1 MLFRSFQINLAVGV
15 AVAEMISS
23 WSSQEQAMKL
33 VKGVQRIFEGN
44 RGHPE
49 MMMTAGLVVQLSQ
62 AHGRFCADSSKDLLQ
77 KINELIKRLC
87 DDPEDVSGLM
97 DLPRWRQMTIAEGFP
112 VQVIDS
118 WCVAFLATPSEDLSS
133 RDIDAIV
140 DLNFRSLQLV
150 SSVSQK
156 IKQCIFPETGF
167 GVKEGVNESHIRERL
182 RLARLLGEFINV
194 LKQRKPDENHKDAV
208 IRDIVVEACDELCK
222 VYQNPLRKR
231 KELYKIRD
239 SMLKALFTEVFGKQQ
254 NQVNEPEF
262 AVDSAVEDQSC
273 KEVQRKASPVK
284 KQVSYLHEN
293 LPRLVKNVDVYGPLS
308 VLLRRWLSTIA
319 AKPVLAFHT
328 RNVIQ
333 EMFSAYTSEGG
344 PTLEELHHSIL
355 EYTIS
360 LERNQ
365 ALISQ
370 LQVAGYNQKMQNTLD
385 LWSSPSIE
393 CPGYLSNKES
403 ANRQRLEKKL
413 TKTLRCLWNEWKNIL
428 KMGFIGSVKVGDKMI
443 PREELF
449 SLQASLEDMDE
460 QASAVRPIVR
470 QIGSQIP
477 AHEGRVRVLM
487 SQEQRHRARI
497 KKLESEVRNLKYK
510 MTHAQLYCAN
520 RVRTQNIPHDS

>member
-1 MLFRSFQINLAVGV
+1 M
-15 AVAEMISS
+15 
-23 WSSQEQAMKL
+23 
-33 VKGVQRIFEGN
+33 
-44 RGHPE
+44 
-49 MMMTAGLVVQLSQ
+49 
-62 AHGRFCADSSKDLLQ
+62 
-77 KINELIKRLC
+77 
-87 DDPEDVSGLM
+87 
-97 DLPRWRQMTIAEGFP
+97 
-112 VQVIDS
+112 IDS
-118 WCVAFLATPSEDLSS
+118 WYLAFLATPPEDLSS
-133 RDIDAIV
+133 RDIDAIA
-140 DLNFRSLQLV
+140 DLTSCSLQLV

-156 IKQCIFPETGF
+156 IKECIFPETGF

-194 LKQRKPDENHKDAV
+194 LKQRKPDENRKDAL

-222 VYQNPLRKR
+222 VYLNPLRKR

-239 SMLKALFTEVFGKQQ
+239 RMLKGLFTEVFGKQQ
-254 NQVNEPEF
+254 NQVNDPEF

-284 KQVSYLHEN
+284 KQASYLHEN
-293 LPRLVKNVDVYGPLS
+293 LPRLVKNAAVYGPLS

-333 EMFSAYTSEGG
+333 EMFSAYTSEKG
-344 PTLEELHHSIL
+344 PTLMELDHITL
-355 EYTIS
+355 KYTTS

-370 LQVAGYNQKMQNTLD
+370 LQVSGYNQKLQNTLD

-403 ANRQRLEKKL
+403 ANRQRLVNKL
-413 TKTLRCLWNEWKNIL
+413 TKILRHLWNEWKDIL
-428 KMGFIGSVKVGDKMI
+428 QMGLQMGLIGPVKVGEKMI
-443 PREELF
+443 PTEELF

-477 AHEGRVRVLM
+477 ALEGRVRVLM

-497 KKLESEVRNLKYK
+497 KKLESEVRDLKYK
-510 MTHAQLYCAN
+510 MTQVSSAN